1 MTGALSRFIVKRKDG
16 VSSIDDLVIDREG
29 LTIGRSIKNDLVLN
43 HRSVSRLHAGIS
55 QLGRDFW
62 IYNLSAANGT
72 LLNGELVERT
82 PLMNGDLIQI
92 GPFLPMTA
100 GGSET
105 DSTVIVDIPGGRK
118 APIVTP
124 GGTKRLKLT
133 GRLFTFTPGI
143 DEQVIKIFWDKR
155 KREAGKLLEMTMLHP
170 KGAKRLGK
178 AQFNWQP
185 TLDLTKLWR
194 KSYWVW
200 GALLVALFS
209 LAAALIHPD
218 TFAPAPGA
226 EVHTSD
232 SLGTRGIGIN
242 QCG

>member
-92 GPFLPMTA
+92 GPFLLKFNYADQALLLTVERESVVHRIAGHTGLLMPMTA

-124 GGTKRLKLT
+124 GGTKRL
-133 GRLFTFTPGI
+133 
-143 DEQVIKIFWDKR
+143 
-155 KREAGKLLEMTMLHP
+155 
-170 KGAKRLGK
+170 
-178 AQFNWQP
+178 
-185 TLDLTKLWR
+185 
-194 KSYWVW
+194 
-200 GALLVALFS
+200 
-209 LAAALIHPD
+209 
-218 TFAPAPGA
+218 
-226 EVHTSD
+226 
-232 SLGTRGIGIN
+232 
-242 QCG
+242 